1 MRIKKIFI
9 VGALALATTGCV
21 SAYTYAAAPNATT
34 KSSIDTSKDSAKIK
48 ADSESTTEAKENA
61 NENTKSDAKSTKDD
75 FEDNESTDSKETIVD
90 SENEDVNVDDKDS
103 AKDADESEDVTEPYE
118 VIQDGDENDA
128 ICEHTWGAEQGGY
141 DSEKGYFY
149 WRECTKCGQQ
159 KLDRYVSEEEF
170 LKNDPD
176 YNEPSKDTNT
186 TETDDSADSN
196 AENNVITTENN
207 N

>member
-61 NENTKSDAKSTKDD
+61 NEDTKSDAKSTKDD
-75 FEDNESTDSKETIVD
+75 FEDNESTDSKETTDD
-90 SENEDVNVDDKDS
+90 SENEDVSVDDEDS
-103 AKDADESEDVTEPYE
+103 TKDADKSEDVTEPYE

-159 KLDRYVSEEEF
+159 KIDRYVSEEEF